1 MFSSVTALPKPNPI
15 ISHAVNH
22 TRMGPKRNKSSS
34 KKPCVH
40 VPSLHFPAKTQKNA
54 PHRVPKCYGFLPFSP
69 KPSSPAAS
77 IFATLCFI
85 SAASRS
91 PSLPFI
97 LQVYPST
104 GSYLSPTAPP
114 PLQPP
119 SSSQRQFTS
128 SSSWSS
134 SAASGYN
141 PNSDGGG
148 YDNNNSSS
156 LCRISAMLKPVMR
169 GHSGNVGD
177 LHFSKHQQRPPNHSM
192 VENATGSAGS
202 TTTTMDGAAADGRIR
217 RSRSSADE
225 WMKRNEHREPFNGY
239 QYQYGGGG
247 AEFIAEEEGGCEGA
261 VEQAAVDGRAAIRAA
276 SAAASDRDGFSS
288 VRIVNGEAY
297 ASDLVDTASSS
308 SSPESR
314 YRCRSAFV
322 DSVRDY
328 SDSGNSS
335 RVRALQQ
342 NLRGFGRSVRDRF
355 VRDIMRLNVPAAPEG
370 GSRTSVYIPSAE
382 GTATTVE
389 SAVSLLSEGGQPRP
403 TLTIQ
408 VNRVDTNNQEQNDVV
423 NNASSGV
430 SIVNCYRRETP
441 PKSDQEN
448 VVPNGQDRPQ
458 ECQFYPSD
466 VNSATTIVDKNLVN
480 ISANAEQMVH
490 VSNTVVQSGSSDPV
504 DHNQKN
510 PTPQTMPQTDI
521 DRIEPAATTNPN
533 RTYTSTEAQTDLLEP
548 SPYPTPT
555 QIPYPTHHPPPPL
568 LLSPPGSE
576 FSTREHRR
584 RERRE
589 RRQARN
595 RLAHIHPIDPH
606 GPPPPIRHQPPPPP
620 PPIEL
625 IPDILHSHLP
635 PPYTTLPMGASA
647 AAVLHHPGPMLA
659 APIGAHHPAAVAVA
673 AVHHRGAAAGVV
685 GATEDCRYTFPI
697 PIMRR

>member
-1 MFSSVTALPKPNPI
+1 
-15 ISHAVNH
+15 
-22 TRMGPKRNKSSS
+22 
-34 KKPCVH
+34 
-40 VPSLHFPAKTQKNA
+40 
-54 PHRVPKCYGFLPFSP
+54 
-69 KPSSPAAS
+69 
-77 IFATLCFI
+77 
-85 SAASRS
+85 
-91 PSLPFI
+91 
-97 LQVYPST
+97 
-104 GSYLSPTAPP
+104 
-114 PLQPP
+114 
-119 SSSQRQFTS
+119 
-128 SSSWSS
+128 
-134 SAASGYN
+134 
-141 PNSDGGG
+141 
-148 YDNNNSSS
+148 
-156 LCRISAMLKPVMR
+156 
-169 GHSGNVGD
+169 
-177 LHFSKHQQRPPNHSM
+177 M

-202 TTTTMDGAAADGRIR
+202 TTTTMDEAAADGRIR

-276 SAAASDRDGFSS
+276 SAAASDRVGFSS

-297 ASDLVDTASSS
+297 ASDLVGTASSLS
-308 SSPESR
+308 SSESR

-458 ECQFYPSD
+458 ECQFYP
-466 VNSATTIVDKNLVN
+466 
-480 ISANAEQMVH
+480 M
-490 VSNTVVQSGSSDPV
+490 QSGSSDPV

-510 PTPQTMPQTDI
+510 PNPQTMPQTDI
-521 DRIEPAATTNPN
+521 DRIEPAATATPN
-533 RTYTSTEAQTDLLEP
+533 RTYTSTEAQTDLLDP

-673 AVHHRGAAAGVV
+673 AVHHRGAAAAGVV